1 MTIKYLKYLKI
12 NSVNPLYLIINKV
25 NGYFEEINK
34 NKNLT
39 LVPTNESKEIIKKI
53 EELWSKIRDLIS
65 SITKNSDDYGEKY
78 MRIKFNSD
86 DELPLNKT
94 IEIRNMIIVVRAVF
108 YENNKFYQ
116 QDILR

>member
-1 MTIKYLKYLKI
+1 M
-12 NSVNPLYLIINKV
+12 

-39 LVPTNESKEIIKKI
+39 LVRTNERQEVIKKC

-65 SITKNSDDYGEKY
+65 SITKNSYDYDEKY
-78 MRIKFNSD
+78 MKIKFNSD

-94 IEIRNMIIVVRAVF
+94 IEIHSMIKVVRDAF
-108 YENNKFYQ
+108 YENNKYYPQ
-116 QDILR
+116 ICKISI

>member
-1 MTIKYLKYLKI
+1 
-12 NSVNPLYLIINKV
+12 
-25 NGYFEEINK
+25 
-34 NKNLT
+34 
-39 LVPTNESKEIIKKI
+39 
-53 EELWSKIRDLIS
+53 
-65 SITKNSDDYGEKY
+65 

-108 YENNKFYQ
+108 YENNKFYR